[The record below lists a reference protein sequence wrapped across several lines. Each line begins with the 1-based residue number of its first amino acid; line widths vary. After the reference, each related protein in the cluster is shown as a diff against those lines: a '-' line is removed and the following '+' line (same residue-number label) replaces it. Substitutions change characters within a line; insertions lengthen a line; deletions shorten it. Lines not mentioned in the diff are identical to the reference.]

1 MSPDM
6 SANDD
11 LDIPE
16 LNMPW
21 FESPFFEALLKKS
34 SLSPE
39 EKEEVCSFKENGYL
53 IFDPQIEN
61 FDAIA
66 EDLTR
71 NYSEEY
77 DQKRTI
83 RGDSRITDAWA
94 KSESIRAIATAPV
107 VLKKLE
113 ALYQRR
119 PFPFQTLNFDR
130 GTEQMTHSDSVHFS
144 SWPAGF
150 MSGVWVALEDIDEDN
165 GPLHYYPGS
174 HKLPAFDLNT
184 MGINASDQ
192 NDPMD
197 NYPRYEEFIAKVI
210 KALDLKKVNINI
222 KKGQAL
228 IWANCLLH
236 GGSKILDPKRTRHS
250 QVTHYYYDNC
260 VYYQPLMSDP
270 FRQRVHQKPI
280 FDIGKMDFAPHKHN
294 GHQLEVLKRGGKPW
308 RLNKILRKYGL
319 DEKKQPLFKSITRFF
334 QSK

>member
-1 MSPDM
+1 MSDEKD
-6 SANDD
+6 S
-11 LDIPE
+11 DIPV

-21 FESPFFEALLKKS
+21 FESPFFEALLEKS
-34 SLSPE
+34 KLSDE
-39 EKEEVCSFKENGYL
+39 EKDETRFFKENGYL
-53 IFDPQIEN
+53 IFDPEIEN
-61 FDAIA
+61 FEALAD
-66 EDLTR
+66 DLTT
-71 NYSEEY
+71 NFAEEY

-83 RGDSRITDAWA
+83 RGDARILDGWSR
-94 KSESIRAIATAPV
+94 SESMRAIASAPM

-113 ALYQRR
+113 TLYQRR

-130 GTEQMTHSDSVHFS
+130 GTEQATHSDSVHFS
-144 SWPAGF
+144 SWPASF
-150 MSGVWVALEDIDEDN
+150 MSGVWVALEDIDENN

-174 HKLPAFDLNT
+174 HKLPAYDLNT

-210 KALDLKKVNINI
+210 KALKLEKTNIKV

-270 FRQRVHQKPI
+270 FRQRIHQKPI
-280 FDIGKMDFAPHKHN
+280 FDIGKMDFAPHQHN

-308 RLNKILRKYGL
+308 RLNKILRKHGL
-319 DEKKQPLFKSITRFF
+319 EKSKKPFLKTLFSPFKSD
-334 QSK
+334 

>member
-1 MSPDM
+1 MTTDQDSG
-6 SANDD
+6 
-11 LDIPE
+11 IPI

-21 FESPFFEALLKKS
+21 FESPFFEPLLEKS
-34 SLSPE
+34 KLTAA
-39 EKEEVCSFKENGYL
+39 EKDDVRFFKENGYL
-53 IFDPQIEN
+53 IFDPEIEN
-61 FDAIA
+61 FEAIA
-66 EDLTR
+66 EDLTS
-71 NYSEEY
+71 NFEEEY
-77 DQKRTI
+77 DQQRTI
-83 RGDSRITDAWA
+83 GGRSRITDAWA
-94 KSESIRAIATAPV
+94 TSDSIRSIATAPK

-113 ALYQRR
+113 SLYQRR

-130 GTEQMTHSDSVHFS
+130 GTEQLTHSDSVHFS

-150 MSGVWVALEDIDEDN
+150 MSGVWVALEDIDKNN

-174 HKLPAFDLNT
+174 HKLPPFDLNT

-197 NYPRYEEFIAKVI
+197 NYPRYEQFIAEVI
-210 KALDLKKVNINI
+210 KALKLEKVDVEI

-236 GGSKILDPKRTRHS
+236 GGSKILDPSRTRHS
-250 QVTHYYYDNC
+250 QVTHYYYDDC

-270 FRQRVHQKPI
+270 FRLRVHQKPI

-294 GHQLEVLKRGGKPW
+294 GDELQILKRGGKPW

-319 DEKKQPLFKSITRFF
+319 DDKKQPFFKSFF
-334 QSK
+334 NR